1 MGSNCSSVREYSL
14 SRQGMRGSR
23 GMRHLVA
30 LHHSQEAQRMSAGH
44 QRKFWSSGPLVFIV
58 IELIAQL
65 IARSL
70 KWFLNLV
77 FSFPTF
83 KLWLPLERSFHVA
96 SLIKVFE

>member
-1 MGSNCSSVREYSL
+1 MAQSESIVYHVRVCVAAEASQPGSTEDERWAPAN
-14 SRQGMRGSR
+14 
-23 GMRHLVA
+23 A
-30 LHHSQEAQRMSAGH
+30 LI
-44 QRKFWSSGPLVFIV
+44 SGPLVFIV

-83 KLWLPLERSFHVA
+83 KIEFKFNFNLKLKDLFMWPLLLRYLNSRG
-96 SLIKVFE
+96 ID